1 MKRILIFITIIYV
14 LLLALTGS
22 AWSQMAR
29 VKEYHVQ
36 PRVTTIELSSFLGSI
51 KWIPITS
58 QEQARIIVEVI
69 ADGVSQTGVRN
80 ALLQVR
86 IVENIRPSSILLEA
100 RRPALPSGVD
110 YVEVNYTVYAPP
122 GQFRQFKA
130 QTAHRPIEIVSG
142 FNAELTLINHNAP
155 ITLHSGR
162 GAVNLQTTHAPIMLG
177 KLDLAFSSQV
187 QADHGAI
194 SGVVSF
200 PPQGSFLFKTTNAP
214 IELRV
219 PQNTLGTFYLSSTLG
234 AIDFQLGDDIY
245 NGSIGTSV
253 EGSAEPVISIITSN
267 STITVNEIH

>member
-1 MKRILIFITIIYV
+1 MKRILICITIIYV
-14 LLLALTGS
+14 LVSALTGS
-22 AWSQMAR
+22 AWAQMAR
-29 VKEYHVQ
+29 VKEYNIQ

-58 QEQARIIVEVI
+58 QEQARIIVEVV

-100 RRPALPSGVD
+100 RRPALPAGVD
-110 YVEVNYTVYAPP
+110 YMEVNYTVYAPP

-130 QTAHRPIEIVSG
+130 QTAQRPIEIVSK

-177 KLDLAFSSQV
+177 ELDLAFSSQV
-187 QADHGAI
+187 QTDHGAI

-214 IELRV
+214 IELKV
-219 PQNTLGTFYLSSTLG
+219 PQNTLGTFYLSSTRG

-245 NGSIGTSV
+245 SGSIGISV
-253 EGSAEPVISIITSN
+253 EKSVEPVVRLITTN
-267 STITVNEIH
+267 STIVVNEIH